1 MEFLEKPSKN
11 TFILHLYVKPNSR
24 KQEIIHD
31 SELLTIF
38 VRSKAIQNRANKELI
53 TLLKNKLKIPSDHIQ
68 IISGLKS
75 PRKMVRISN
84 LEKMSK
90 TELIKKL
97 FQ

>member
-1 MEFLEKPSKN
+1 MKFLEKTSTN
-11 TFILHLYVKPNSR
+11 TFILHLHLKPNSR
-24 KQEIIHD
+24 KQEIIHNI
-31 SELLTIF
+31 EFLTVFI
-38 VRSKAIQNRANKELI
+38 RSKAVQNRANKELI

-75 PRKMVRISN
+75 PRKMVRIIT

-97 FQ
+97 LE